1 MWGALCV
8 RTKQTTL
15 ISVASY
21 SFRHYCSSYHHLV
34 DYLVD
39 HCCRNTTLSLH
50 LQKHGRL
57 LSETFLRTERS
68 LYPTLCVCLLSPKLE
83 FECRWTLPPRVWQVR
98 WPTSC
103 ICGVCLSLSLYRCCV
118 KLMNRQYF
126 KFLVKTV
133 KSERVQQCRVRPQ
146 FRGPAETAQGLTSI
160 LAFLWVS
167 LLLAQNILK
176 KPVEPASIVVQ
187 SFQLEKKKD
196 LVSSWFVLSNDGE
209 RQWSRQL

>member
-50 LQKHGRL
+50 LRKHGRL

-83 FECRWTLPPRVWQVR
+83 FECRWTLPP
-98 WPTSC
+98 PSLTSSLTY
-103 ICGVCLSLSLYRCCV
+103 VLYMWRLPFTLSLPLLRETHEP
-118 KLMNRQYF
+118 
-126 KFLVKTV
+126 TV
-133 KSERVQQCRVRPQ
+133 LQISSKNCEIGKSATVSS
-146 FRGPAETAQGLTSI
+146 TSS
-160 LAFLWVS
+160 VS
-167 LLLAQNILK
+167 GSSRNGSGFDLNFG
-176 KPVEPASIVVQ
+176 V
-187 SFQLEKKKD
+187 
-196 LVSSWFVLSNDGE
+196 LVS
-209 RQWSRQL
+209 